1 MANARISMPTSAKAG
16 DIVEVK
22 TLVQHV
28 METGNRRDETGRPVA
43 RDIINRLV
51 VTYGGGEVF
60 RMDLFPGVAAN
71 PYISFSFAVTTPG
84 DVVFTW
90 TDDSGKTTTET
101 RALSVT

>member
-1 MANARISMPTSAKAG
+1 MAIARISMPGSAKVG
-16 DIVEVK
+16 DVIEIK
-22 TLVQHV
+22 TLVQHA

-43 RDIINRLV
+43 RDIINLLV

-71 PYISFSFAVTTPG
+71 PYIAFPLAVTGAG
-84 DVVFTW
+84 DVVFAW
-90 TDDSGKTTTET
+90 TDDQGTTTTET